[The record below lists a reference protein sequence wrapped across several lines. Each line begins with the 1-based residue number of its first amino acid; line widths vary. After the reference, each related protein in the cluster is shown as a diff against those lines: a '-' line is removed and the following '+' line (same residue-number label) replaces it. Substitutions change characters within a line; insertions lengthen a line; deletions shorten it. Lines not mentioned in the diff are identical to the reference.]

1 MRKPFW
7 IVLCAVSIAVTAH
20 AVAGPGP
27 RTDDV
32 TVRGCIE
39 RDAAA
44 SVVIYKLIVADVSGT
59 RIYRLTAPK
68 DVDVAA
74 HVGHTADVTGTVNPP
89 PNGARQ
95 QPELVV
101 KRLTVVRETCAA
113 TLRQAPRSRAR

>member
-1 MRKPFW
+1 VR
-7 IVLCAVSIAVTAH
+7 IVRGILLCAVSIAVTAH
-20 AVAGPGP
+20 AVAETGLGA
-27 RTDDV
+27 DDV

-44 SVVIYKLIVADVSGT
+44 SVVIYKLVAPDVSGT
-59 RIYRLTAPK
+59 KIYRLTAPK

-74 HVGHTADVTGTVNPP
+74 HVGHTVDVTGTINPP

-101 KRLTVVRETCAA
+101 KKLTVVSETCAA
-113 TLRQAPRSRAR
+113 TLRRTPRPRAR